1 MKRRYAIAKALKSF
15 VYSRTIY
22 GSAVILLLWY
32 VLHLAV
38 NSNIIPSPYAT
49 AVEFIRLI
57 QGDMLI
63 HVLYSLMRIL
73 AAVSISMIFGVTL
86 GLLTGMN
93 KAADFIISP
102 IAYIL
107 YPLPKI
113 AFLPVFMILFGL
125 GDITKI
131 ILITTI
137 IFFQIMLATRD
148 GVKEIPTELA
158 FSVKSLGL
166 SRKQT
171 YIHLVFPS
179 VLPKIISALRV
190 SIGISI
196 AALFFSENFAT
207 RFGIGYFIMNCWIMA
222 DYVQMFAGILA
233 LSIMGTVLFKCID
246 LLEKKLC
253 PWIFLNSS
261 WHS

>member
-1 MKRRYAIAKALKSF
+1 MKRRYSIAKALKTF
-15 VYSRTIY
+15 AYGRTIY
-22 GSAVILLLWY
+22 GAAVILLLWY
-32 VLHLAV
+32 ILHLTV
-38 NSNIIPSPYAT
+38 NSNIIPSPYVT

-57 QGDMLI
+57 RGDMLL
-63 HVLYSLMRIL
+63 HVLYSFMRIL
-73 AAVSISMIFGVTL
+73 AAVSISMILGVSL
-86 GLLTGMN
+86 GLLSGMS

-158 FSVKSLGL
+158 FSVRSLGL
-166 SRKQT
+166 NRQQT
-171 YIHLVFPS
+171 YIYLVFPS

-222 DYVQMFAGILA
+222 DYVRMFAGILT
-233 LSIMGTVLFKCID
+233 LSIMGAVIFKVID
-246 LLEKKLC
+246 LAEKALC
-253 PWIFLNSS
+253 PWIFLNEA
-261 WHS
+261 